1 MSEHDRVTIPP
12 SEGDA
17 TSVPSMIQRLG
28 LLIGLMVLVGG
39 WYWAHSLPTA
49 SAADRLAPV
58 LIFTILWWL
67 TEPIPIAAT
76 GLLSVVLAVAFDA
89 VPLPEGGGGSVAK
102 VVLSPFADPSVF
114 FLLGGM
120 FLAQGMVR
128 HGLDRRLALSVLS
141 SSWAGRSPLR
151 LLLAIGVAVGS
162 VSMFVSN
169 TASTAMVYPVVLGI
183 IGVLGQTAGPGFAR
197 SPFASC
203 LLLMTAY
210 SASIW
215 GVATPIGTA
224 TNVVAMG
231 FLRREEFLGV
241 SVDFGR
247 WVLIG
252 FPIALVTFLGTAG
265 WLWWSAGRK
274 DARKLEL
281 DKLRDYL
288 RDERGKL
295 GGWNWG
301 EVNTLSVLVLMV
313 FLWVTPSILRLTGQT
328 DWAEVMQRRFPEEVV
343 ALLAPV
349 LLFLLPTGK
358 RGEGTLLPE
367 DFAHID
373 WSTILLF
380 GSGLSLGSLMFQTGL
395 AKRVGAGVMDIV
407 GTHDP
412 WVIAALAA
420 VGAILLSEFTSN
432 AATAS
437 TLLPVVNALCQAAGT
452 DAMPAL
458 FAVTFAASLGSAL
471 PVSTPPNAIV
481 YGSGLIPVRRMVG
494 AGVGVD
500 VWGLIVV
507 VAVLRVGGWLG
518 WQPH

>member
-1 MSEHDRVTIPP
+1 MV
-12 SEGDA
+12 
-17 TSVPSMIQRLG
+17 QRMG
-28 LLIGLMVLVGG
+28 LLAGLMVLGIG
-39 WYWAHSLPTA
+39 WCWVHSLANAT
-49 SAADRLAPV
+49 AADRLAPV
-58 LIFTILWWL
+58 LLFTVLWWL

-76 GLLSVVLAVAFDA
+76 GLLSVVLAVVFEA
-89 VPLPEGGGGSVAK
+89 VPVADGEKGSVAK
-102 VVLSPFADPSVF
+102 LVLAPFADPSVF

-151 LLLAIGVAVGS
+151 LLLAIGVSVGC

-169 TASTAMVYPVVLGI
+169 TAATAMVYPVVLGV
-183 IGVLGQTAGPGFAR
+183 IGVLGQSAGPGFSR

-231 FLRREEFLGV
+231 FLRREEFLGE

-252 FPIALVTFLGTAG
+252 IPIALTTFLGTAG
-265 WLWWSAGRK
+265 WLWWSVGRS
-274 DARKLEL
+274 DARQLEL
-281 DKLRDYL
+281 EKLRDYL
-288 RDERGKL
+288 RAERAKL
-295 GGWNWG
+295 GDWNRG
-301 EVNTLSVLVLMV
+301 EINTLAVLVLMV
-313 FLWVTPSILRLTGQT
+313 FLWVTPSILRLAGQS
-328 DWAEVMQRRFPEEVV
+328 DWADGMQRRFPEEVV

-395 AKRVGAGVMDIV
+395 AKRVGTGMMELV

-412 WVIAALAA
+412 WVIATLAA

-437 TLLPVVNALCQAAGT
+437 TLLPVINALCQSAQT
-452 DAMPAL
+452 SAMPAL
-458 FAVTFAASLGSAL
+458 FAVTFAASFGSAL

-481 YGSGLIPVRRMVG
+481 YGSGLIPVRRMVW

-500 VWGLIVV
+500 VWGLVVV
-507 VAVLRVGGWLG
+507 VAVLRLGVWLG
-518 WQPH
+518 WQPQ